1 MPLLPFC
8 LPIPPAAGRGETS
21 CRFQTLVRYPGKLRE
36 VPEQGAQGGAG
47 CHGVTQG
54 VFCSVDPVN
63 FVRFRPGVCSGLL
76 TRRHEDG
83 GEGGFAALS
92 FRTVRQAG
100 GRMIAGPAAGRG
112 IFVSSCETDIPTC
125 STHPHRRG
133 TVSRK
138 PQQERQ

>member
-8 LPIPPAAGRGETS
+8 LQIPPAAGRGESS

-36 VPEQGAQGGAG
+36 VPEKVTQGDAG
-47 CHGVTQG
+47 CHGVTQS

-63 FVRFRPGVCSGLL
+63 FVRFRLCA
-76 TRRHEDG
+76 R
-83 GEGGFAALS
+83 
-92 FRTVRQAG
+92 
-100 GRMIAGPAAGRG
+100 PA
-112 IFVSSCETDIPTC
+112 IPR

-133 TVSRK
+133 TVWHK

>member
-1 MPLLPFC
+1 MPLPFC
-8 LPIPPAAGRGETS
+8 LPIPPAAGRGESS

-36 VPEQGAQGGAG
+36 VPEKVTQGDAG

-54 VFCSVDPVN
+54 VFCSVDPVK
-63 FVRFRPGVCSGLL
+63 FVRFRRGVCSGLF

-100 GRMIAGPAAGRG
+100 GRMVERPAAGRG
-112 IFVSSCETDIPTC
+112 IFVSSCETDIPTR
-125 STHPHRRG
+125 STGPHRRG
-133 TVSRK
+133 TVWHK